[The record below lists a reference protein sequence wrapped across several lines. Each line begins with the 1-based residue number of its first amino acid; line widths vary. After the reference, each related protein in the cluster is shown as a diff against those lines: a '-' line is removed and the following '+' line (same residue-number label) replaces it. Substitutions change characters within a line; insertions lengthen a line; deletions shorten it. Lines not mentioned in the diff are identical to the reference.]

1 MQLFIIFLP
10 LLFFLNLIHIV
21 YCFFPNNRF
30 QKLVYLKSNKI
41 LNIEYKKNKEIQII
55 DELNKKYIFNKE
67 DFNDNLIDLEM
78 DSDTKRKINKIINYN
93 NSLIFSPGGYYGFYN
108 TGVGAYIKKNYDIS
122 NYNLHGASAGAW
134 SSLFLSY
141 KYDLDDLSNL
151 IFNLD
156 TNNIKSLITLQKIM
170 KDKLLENFTL
180 EDFDSERI
188 YISVSVFEDLRIK
201 NYIYTDFKD
210 LEELVDCCISSSNI
224 PFISGSIF
232 NRFNKKFSYDGGIFT
247 NFFVNFI
254 NSKLTISN
262 EIWGNENNFINSLE
276 KQDGKILFINGYC
289 DSYKNKDKLDKIFN
303 QEFV

>member
-10 LLFFLNLIHIV
+10 LLFFLNLVHIV

-67 DFNDNLIDLEM
+67 DLNNNLID
-78 DSDTKRKINKIINYN
+78 SDLKRKINNIINYN

-122 NYNLHGASAGAW
+122 HYNLHGASAGAW

-151 IFNLD
+151 IFNLNTD
-156 TNNIKSLITLQKIM
+156 NIKSLITLQKIM

-201 NYIYTDFKD
+201 NYIYTDFRD
-210 LEELVDCCISSSNI
+210 LEELIDCCISSSNI

-232 NRFNKKFSYDGGIFT
+232 NKFNKKFSYDGGIFT
-247 NFFVNFI
+247 KFFVNFI
-254 NSKLTISN
+254 NSKLTIGN
-262 EIWGNENNFINSLE
+262 GIWGNENNFINSLE
-276 KQDGKILFINGYC
+276 KQDGHILFINGYN

-303 QEFV
+303 QESV